1 MSIYDTLKTATTPLM
16 GRFKNPKSP
25 AEYYRNVQ
33 VKRPGGGYTTD
44 WQLQGTFNVVV
55 VPASAT
61 EQLEAQ
67 RLETQITHK
76 MLALFDEASGVTSKD
91 QIRFDGRLFNV
102 EYPANIAEGDM
113 WLKIMCM
120 EGVAQ

>member
-1 MSIYDTLKTATTPLM
+1 M

-33 VKRPGGGYTTD
+33 VKRAGGGYSTD